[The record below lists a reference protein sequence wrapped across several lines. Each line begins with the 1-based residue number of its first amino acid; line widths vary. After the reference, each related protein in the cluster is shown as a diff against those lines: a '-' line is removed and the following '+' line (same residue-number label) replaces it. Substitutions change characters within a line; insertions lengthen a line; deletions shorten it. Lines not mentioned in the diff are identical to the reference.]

1 MNELFSFE
9 PKDNQVGAIQH
20 LLCNRS
26 DQILIARIGF
36 GKIIIFQT
44 PPGSKVCEVH
54 HCALEAIT
62 RRAGREVE
70 DGSLGRCE

>member
-1 MNELFSFE
+1 MSSLALSPRTIKLGPFNTCYATEVTRFSS
-9 PKDNQVGAIQH
+9 
-20 LLCNRS
+20 RT
-26 DQILIARIGF
+26 GF

-54 HCALEAIT
+54 HCALEAIA